1 MAMID
6 TGLFFLMSGMGFFF
20 LFFSFTRDNGFAS
33 GLFKLIA
40 FLMFT
45 VLGLYM
51 AAGYQVGETETI
63 TDNTGKSYTSIKFLI
78 QDHSDWI
85 GAVFYLLGLVSL
97 LAFIWKAMRGD

>member
-1 MAMID
+1 MTQIID
-6 TGLFFLMSGMGFFF
+6 TGLFALMAGMGFFF
-20 LFFSFTRDNGFAS
+20 LFFSFREGFGN

-51 AAGYQVGETETI
+51 AAGYQVGETETYV
-63 TDNTGKSYTSIKFLI
+63 DSHGHTSTFVKYLI

-85 GAVFYLLGLVSL
+85 GAIFYLLGLVSL
-97 LAFIWKAMRGD
+97 LAFILKSMGGS